1 MSLSVEMQYELKTL
15 SDLELCALLRS
26 EGRSR
31 DAAFT
36 EIYNRYSNR
45 VFLYCR
51 RIVGDQELADD
62 IFQDTF
68 VRFLKAASS
77 EKTTM
82 TNVAAYLLRIAR
94 NLSLNAKR
102 NQKNTVPI
110 DQFELPEEDRS
121 VESAEL
127 AGLVAMALD
136 LLPEDQRE
144 ALALQTY
151 GGLSYEEIA
160 EMMEIPVTSVRN
172 WIARGKKRMRE
183 ILTPYLAEE
192 YHETPKRKETHL

>member
-1 MSLSVEMQYELKTL
+1 MQYQLKTL
-15 SDLELCALLRS
+15 SDLELCALLKS
-26 EGRSR
+26 EGQTR

-51 RIVGDQELADD
+51 RIIGDEDKAND

-68 VRFLKAASS
+68 VRFLKAASGDRS
-77 EKTTM
+77 M
-82 TNVAAYLLRIAR
+82 TNVPAYLLRIAR
-94 NLSLNAKR
+94 NLSLNVKR
-102 NQKNTVPI
+102 NQKNTI
-110 DQFELPEEDRS
+110 AIEDFEHPVEDRS
-121 VESAEL
+121 VETAEL
-127 AGLVAMALD
+127 ASLVAMALD
-136 LLPEDQRE
+136 LLPEEQRE

-160 EMMEIPVTSVRN
+160 ETMEMPVTSVRN

-192 YHETPKRKETHL
+192 DDKERRKEIHL

>member
-1 MSLSVEMQYELKTL
+1 MQYQLKTL
-15 SDLELCALLRS
+15 SDLELCALLKS
-26 EGRSR
+26 EGQTR

-51 RIVGDQELADD
+51 RIIGDQDKADD

-68 VRFLKAASS
+68 VRFLKAASGDKS
-77 EKTTM
+77 M
-82 TNVAAYLLRIAR
+82 TNVPAYLLRIAR
-94 NLSLNAKR
+94 NLSLNVKR
-102 NQKNTVPI
+102 NQKNNVSI
-110 DQFELPEEDRS
+110 EDFEHPVEDRS
-121 VESAEL
+121 VETAEL
-127 AGLVAMALD
+127 ASLVAMALD
-136 LLPEDQRE
+136 LLPEEQRE

-160 EMMEIPVTSVRN
+160 ETMEMPVTSVRN

-192 YHETPKRKETHL
+192 DDKERRKEIHI